1 MAVEARHLNLFSTQL
16 IQDREV
22 MMNAYNSQFLG
33 VPSAAALPE
42 NQFYYPSA
50 AAKTSVNTDSGVTYN
65 NIAAPARKRSR
76 DADSFNQFQNFAAQ
90 KATLAGDEIMP
101 GIQQYQYEIDAIISQ
116 HTKKIRYELESRQ
129 KLQARVLAAA
139 IGEGVMKKLKEKD
152 EQIQR
157 MAKLNLVL
165 QERVKSLYVENQ
177 LWRDLAQSNEATA
190 NSLRTD
196 LEQVLHHVG
205 NGGGEQHLSAVD
217 VADEESCC
225 GSRSVDAEEYDD
237 GNSGERRCR
246 LCGEREASV
255 LLLPCRHLCLCS
267 ACGSGSQQL
276 QSCPVCN
283 FSMTATLHV
292 NMS

>member
-1 MAVEARHLNLFSTQL
+1 MAVEARHLNLFSPQL

-42 NQFYYPSA
+42 NQFYYPSV
-50 AAKTSVNTDSGVTYN
+50 AAKNSVNTDSGVTYN
-65 NIAAPARKRSR
+65 NNITRKRSR
-76 DADSFNQFQNFAAQ
+76 EADSFNQFQNFAAQ
-90 KATLAGDEIMP
+90 KAMLAGEEIVP

-116 HTKKIRYELESRQ
+116 HTKKIRSELESRQ
-129 KLQARVLAAA
+129 KQQARILTAA
-139 IGEGVMKKLKEKD
+139 IGEGVMKKLKDKD

-157 MAKLNLVL
+157 MEKLNLVL

-205 NGGGEQHLSAVD
+205 NGGGEQHLSAAD
-217 VADEESCC
+217 VTDEESCC
-225 GSRSVDAEEYDD
+225 GSRSADAEENDD
-237 GNSGERRCR
+237 GNSSERRCR

-276 QSCPVCN
+276 QSCPVCK

>member
-1 MAVEARHLNLFSTQL
+1 MFM
-16 IQDREV
+16 I
-22 MMNAYNSQFLG
+22 
-33 VPSAAALPE
+33 
-42 NQFYYPSA
+42 NQ
-50 AAKTSVNTDSGVTYN
+50 
-65 NIAAPARKRSR
+65 
-76 DADSFNQFQNFAAQ
+76 
-90 KATLAGDEIMP
+90 
-101 GIQQYQYEIDAIISQ
+101 
-116 HTKKIRYELESRQ
+116 TKKIRSELESRQ
-129 KLQARVLAAA
+129 KQQARLLAAA
-139 IGEGVMKKLKEKD
+139 IGDGVVKKLKEKD

-205 NGGGEQHLSAVD
+205 NGGGEQHLSAAD

-225 GSRSVDAEEYDD
+225 GSSRSADAEENDD
-237 GNSGERRCR
+237 GNSSERRRCR